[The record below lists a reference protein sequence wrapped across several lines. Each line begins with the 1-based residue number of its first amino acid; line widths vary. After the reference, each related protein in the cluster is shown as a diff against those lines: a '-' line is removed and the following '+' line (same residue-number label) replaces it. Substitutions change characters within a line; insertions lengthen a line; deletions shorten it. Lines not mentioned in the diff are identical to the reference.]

1 MVVWYGRHGGRHVR
15 FLKPLNINFS
25 FCSFVLRDTFKL
37 PEFLLIQT
45 QNKVSRKAHF
55 LLIAIQ

>member
-37 PEFLLIQT
+37 PEFLLNQT
-45 QNKVSRKAHF
+45 QIKYQEKPIFS
-55 LLIAIQ
+55 